1 MHLFWGR
8 TAHISSNEHQC
19 NFVFTDHPESDMI
32 TSMKY
37 GAKAIKQAKLELWLN
52 PNPDR
57 DYTIDI
63 SFPEFTCL
71 CPRSGYPDF
80 ATIRVIYTPDKQV
93 VELKSLKLYL
103 NSFRDRAV
111 SHEAATNVIF
121 DVLKRNLKPRRLEV
135 VGDFNV
141 RGNVKTIIRV
151 SL

>member
-1 MHLFWGR
+1 MSVNAF
-8 TAHISSNEHQC
+8 
-19 NFVFTDHPESDMI
+19 FDFTDHPESDII

-37 GAKAIKQAKLELWLN
+37 GAKAIKLAKLELWLN

-80 ATIRVIYTPDKQV
+80 ATIRVTYTPDKRV

-103 NSFRDRAV
+103 NSFRDRAI

-121 DVLKRNLKPRRLEV
+121 DVLKQNLKPRRLEV